1 MAWIDEHIEWV
12 GGLVVTLTLT
22 VLGGMGT
29 VLAFIGK
36 AVYKDRRGV
45 LQSVTEVEEIT
56 RKHASMFVEQKKD
69 IADLRNTLEHEVQTA
84 RDERHQIRYALD
96 EHSNQV
102 REDFKR
108 VHERTD
114 DVFQLLTD
122 LPTKIIS
129 VQRDSR

>member
-12 GGLVVTLTLT
+12 GGLVLTTLGGIIT
-22 VLGGMGT
+22 VLS
-29 VLAFIGK
+29 LIGK
-36 AVYKDRRGV
+36 AVYKDRRSV
-45 LQSVTEVEEIT
+45 LQRVTDVEKTVHEHTSLIQGLGNTLSHEVE
-56 RKHASMFVEQKKD
+56 
-69 IADLRNTLEHEVQTA
+69 TA
-84 RDERHQIRYALD
+84 RGERQQIRDALD
-96 EHSNQV
+96 EHSRQV